1 MFFARTP
8 LSDFPSLASAADV
21 LTEVAAMLNKVERE
35 IVERFVQWEI
45 TAHPESRHVL
55 KVDAKMKGLE
65 SASDMDLVDVLQALT
80 ELEKEHKAVRKVSV
94 TTALVNDRQKRGR
107 SPSRGRDNNEDRLCD
122 RACS

>member
-1 MFFARTP
+1 
-8 LSDFPSLASAADV
+8 
-21 LTEVAAMLNKVERE
+21 MLNKVERE

-45 TAHPESRHVL
+45 AAHLESRHVL

-80 ELEKEHKAVRKVSV
+80 ELEKEHKAVCKVSV

>member
-1 MFFARTP
+1 
-8 LSDFPSLASAADV
+8 
-21 LTEVAAMLNKVERE
+21 
-35 IVERFVQWEI
+35 
-45 TAHPESRHVL
+45 
-55 KVDAKMKGLE
+55 
-65 SASDMDLVDVLQALT
+65 VLQALT